1 VMQRGVELVEYIALG
16 LVVPMACW
24 VGDVF
29 GVVRELSLR

>member
-1 VMQRGVELVEYIALG
+1 MRRSVELMEYLALG

-29 GVVRELSLR
+29 GLVRGLSLR